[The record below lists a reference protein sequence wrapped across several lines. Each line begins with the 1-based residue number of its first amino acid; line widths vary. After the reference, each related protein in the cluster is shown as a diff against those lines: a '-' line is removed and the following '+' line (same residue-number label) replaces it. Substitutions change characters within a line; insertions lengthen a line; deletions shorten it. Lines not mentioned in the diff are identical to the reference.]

1 MANDTDPF
9 PGPIVRLADR
19 DVIYQVIWC
28 SSVFC
33 VLVAILDE
41 PANLLAKGQADAFR
55 SRGML
60 YSISVTTFYG
70 FVVAL
75 YMALYLGGTGWHM
88 ELVKW
93 HVAKLTEVSVSTAT
107 AKSAGQ
113 ERWTRQNHQIVPW
126 VIIGMQ
132 AAWLAHTV
140 LIGLLICRPVQ
151 KNWDPTVQ
159 GTCGNRIAGYTSA
172 SVVNDVVID
181 VLMLILPRP
190 MVFNLWVKS
199 WLQGRPL
206 QRLRH
211 RDRHGCLFGRSAL
224 LTQHDGLRTSATLLP
239 TRWSGRL
246 RRTVSSYILVVSSA
260 LLRSARSSKVV
271 PLGK

>member
-9 PGPIVRLADR
+9 LGPIVRLADR
-19 DVIYQVIWC
+19 DVIYQFIWC

-41 PANLLAKGQADAFR
+41 PANLLAKGQADAFG

-93 HVAKLTEVSVSTAT
+93 HIAKLTEVSVSTAT

-113 ERWTRQNHQIVPW
+113 ERWTRQNRLPFLQSFL
-126 VIIGMQ
+126 MCQ
-132 AAWLAHTV
+132 CLY
-140 LIGLLICRPVQ
+140 GLSVCTCKWSMLFMLKRIFPV
-151 KNWDPTVQ
+151 KCFEV
-159 GTCGNRIAGYTSA
+159 
-172 SVVNDVVID
+172 
-181 VLMLILPRP
+181 
-190 MVFNLWVKS
+190 
-199 WLQGRPL
+199 
-206 QRLRH
+206 RLRQQTASAINPSCLAD
-211 RDRHGCLFGRSAL
+211 DRTIRSFP
-224 LTQHDGLRTSATLLP
+224 G
-239 TRWSGRL
+239 
-246 RRTVSSYILVVSSA
+246 SS
-260 LLRSARSSKVV
+260 
-271 PLGK
+271 